1 MIKSNYQIIFQLFF
15 DLIKIFYLVYLSE
28 NLKYLRKLKE
38 VSASDLAKIIKKS
51 PMTVFDY
58 ESGRSSPPVSILLIL
73 SRYYDL
79 DLNSLVLSN
88 LQSKGIKELPVVNEI
103 DQSYNK
109 LSLQDEIYEL
119 RKQIEEIRGE
129 LDSLKRKFDTSS

>member
-1 MIKSNYQIIFQLFF
+1 
-15 DLIKIFYLVYLSE
+15 
-28 NLKYLRKLKE
+28 
-38 VSASDLAKIIKKS
+38 
-51 PMTVFDY
+51 MTVFDY

-88 LQSKGIKELPVVNEI
+88 LQSKGIKELPIVNEI

-119 RKQIEEIRGE
+119 RKQVEEIRGE
-129 LDSLKRKFDTSS
+129 LDSLKRKYDTSS